1 MICKS
6 QWVEQTEKA
15 FEQTILNKD
24 KINKVNTGSKNNSF
38 LFPTLTFQ
46 LCFSLCCAN
55 WPFHS
60 FFFSTFF
67 MDKLGKICRLRWK
80 NPYIFES
87 DLLKTNRVNSS
98 KLWNFTEVCMGRGG
112 GEGGHKLASGSG
124 VSRAGLNVFF

>member
-46 LCFSLCCAN
+46 LCFLLWCAN
-55 WPFHS
+55 WPFRS
-60 FFFSTFF
+60 FFSTFF

-80 NPYIFES
+80 N
-87 DLLKTNRVNSS
+87 SS
-98 KLWNFTEVCMGRGG
+98 KLWNFTEVFRGG
-112 GEGGHKLASGSG
+112 GGEERQQTCPRLRCQQ
-124 VSRAGLNVFF
+124 SRVKCFLLMDFFAMFTSLMFK